1 MNESKNGVEQWLGEG
16 CIGGPVQLRFSREI
30 YERRKQFVVGIR
42 GQIFEG

>member
-16 CIGGPVQLRFSREI
+16 CIGVACTVAFSREI